1 MNCKIVQDL
10 LPLYH
15 DGVCSEESRAAVE
28 EHLAGC
34 ESCRQQLTDM
44 DAPLPAAE
52 EEKREEDRPGVAAA
66 LAAGASDVRRCC
78 SGAEPG
84 WVCHLLLRDPV

>member
-52 EEKREEDRPGVAAA
+52 EEKREEDTAVVERIAREWRRLWRRALLTCAVVVAVLSLGGFAI
-66 LAAGASDVRRCC
+66 
-78 SGAEPG
+78 
-84 WVCHLLLRDPV
+84 